1 MGPKK
6 PAVSRRKWKRFR
18 MTSGAIVMLNKPSL
32 IGLGKPS
39 YVELGPV
46 VDISMGG
53 LAIQYFNS
61 KHRQIDCFELSL
73 SLPGEGIKV
82 EGLPFEIVTDF
93 KVAQLP
99 DGREI
104 RKRCVQF
111 GKLDSYKSFQLE
123 TFIKNNTSEIVKDR
137 RSGFD
142 RRQFNDP
149 RFNDETFKAHNERR
163 VLGERR
169 QANISRKS

>member
-82 EGLPFEIVTDF
+82 EALPFEEP
-93 KVAQLP
+93 ARGQP
-99 DGREI
+99 REARHGRW
-104 RKRCVQF
+104 RLVRV
-111 GKLDSYKSFQLE
+111 KLDCDLSTMRHYHDLA
-123 TFIKNNTSEIVKDR
+123 
-137 RSGFD
+137 
-142 RRQFNDP
+142 RQCPVPCPLQRWSPPGEPP
-149 RFNDETFKAHNERR
+149 RLDLRLAPQPAQGVGSTR
-163 VLGERR
+163 
-169 QANISRKS
+169 